1 MTLCASLRL
10 VIIVVLVVLP
20 RSFPFVSQIIM
31 PLPLRRRLRFYVPS
45 YVSSYVPSYVPSYGP
60 LFVPSSIEP
69 SSTMALYSSS
79 SSPSPSSPPPPPPS
93 PSSTLTVATYN
104 ILSTSLASPASPWL
118 LTLPECLDPTGEVKK
133 AIEREYFQG
142 WHKNKEAG
150 NWKRFRKLFG
160 SQDLTLVQFH
170 RMNVTAHATSPGS
183 CVVAGSPHPPLSPP
197 LPHPPLVVLRLRNLP
212 LRPPALTQ
220 ERLLLV
226 LRPRVADPLLPFD
239 HVQPS
244 VASVPF
250 PSPLP
255 DSPR

>member
-1 MTLCASLRL
+1 MCAEPLAVPPWRAVLTFRVSLFFLLLSNTSHLRNNTCRRVVSLAVMTLCASLRL

-20 RSFPFVSQIIM
+20 RSTFPFVSQIIM
-31 PLPLRRRLRFYVPS
+31 PLPLCRRLKFYVPS

-60 LFVPSSIEP
+60 FVTLFVPSSIKS

-160 SQDLTLVQFH
+160 SQGTNVQT
-170 RMNVTAHATSPGS
+170 NEQTS
-183 CVVAGSPHPPLSPP
+183 
-197 LPHPPLVVLRLRNLP
+197 
-212 LRPPALTQ
+212 
-220 ERLLLV
+220 
-226 LRPRVADPLLPFD
+226 
-239 HVQPS
+239 
-244 VASVPF
+244 
-250 PSPLP
+250 
-255 DSPR
+255 